1 MKKIGLIVEYN
12 PLHNGHLI
20 HIENAKKIDKDTLL
34 IAVISGNYTQRGEIS
49 IISKWEKA
57 ALALNHGIDIVVE
70 LPLPFSIMSADNFS
84 YGAILT
90 LNQLNVDT
98 IIFGSET
105 ENIKDLEDIA
115 NKLINE
121 DINYFK
127 NNLKLGFDTKKIIN
141 KMLNKNYLLPNDTL
155 GISYIKTIK
164 ENSLPIEY
172 RTYKRDNDYLKSASN
187 IRNNLNNNS
196 LKDLV
201 PSDSLKILKNKKEV
215 NYFNYLKYK
224 ILSEK
229 ENIKDYLLV
238 DEGIENK
245 ILKEID
251 KSYSLDSFIDKLIS
265 KRYSKNRVKRTLLC
279 ILLSI
284 KKEDK
289 VLPNY
294 VRVLGFNKK
303 GQKYLKSL
311 KNKNI
316 ITNIK
321 NNKETELEISCDKI
335 YCFLNNI
342 DINSYLN
349 KPIIKSND

>member
-1 MKKIGLIVEYN
+1 MKKVGLIVEYN

-20 HIENAKKIDKDTLL
+20 HIENAKKLDKDTLL
-34 IAVISGNYTQRGEIS
+34 IAIVSGNYTQRGELS
-49 IISKWEKA
+49 ILSKWEKTL
-57 ALALNHGIDIVVE
+57 LALNHGIDIVIE
-70 LPLPFSIMSADNFS
+70 LPLPFSIMSSDYFS
-84 YGAILT
+84 YAAITT
-90 LNQLNVDT
+90 LNKLNVDT

-105 ENIKDLEDIA
+105 ENIKDLEKMA
-115 NKLINE
+115 NKLINQDNE
-121 DINYFK
+121 LFK
-127 NNLKLGFDTKKIIN
+127 KKLKLGFDTKKIIN
-141 KMLNKNYLLPNDTL
+141 KLLNKEHILPNDTL
-155 GISYIKTIK
+155 AISYIKTIK
-164 ENSLPIEY
+164 ENNFNIEY
-172 RTYKRDNDYLKSASN
+172 ITYKRDNDYLKSASN
-187 IRNNLNNNS
+187 IRSNLNNDS

-201 PSDSLKILKNKKEV
+201 PSDTKNILKNKKEV

-229 ENIKDYLLV
+229 EKIKDYLLV

-245 ILKEID
+245 IIKEID
-251 KSYSLDSFIDKLIS
+251 KADSLDDLIEKLIS
-265 KRYSKNRVKRTLLC
+265 KRYSKNKIKRTLLC

-294 VRVLGFNKK
+294 IRVLGFNKK
-303 GQKYLKSL
+303 GQKYLKTL
-311 KNKNI
+311 KDVNI

-321 NNKETELEISCDKI
+321 NNKDFELEISTDKL
-335 YCFLNNI
+335 YCFFNNI

>member
-1 MKKIGLIVEYN
+1 MKKVGLIVEYN

-20 HIENAKKIDKDTLL
+20 HIENAKKLDKDTLL
-34 IAVISGNYTQRGEIS
+34 IAIVSGNYTQRGELS
-49 IISKWEKA
+49 ILSKWEKTL
-57 ALALNHGIDIVVE
+57 LALNHGIDIVIE
-70 LPLPFSIMSADNFS
+70 LPLPFSIMSSDYFS
-84 YGAILT
+84 YAAITT
-90 LNQLNVDT
+90 LNKLNVDT

-105 ENIKDLEDIA
+105 KNIKDLEYIA
-115 NKLINE
+115 DKLINQDNE
-121 DINYFK
+121 LFK
-127 NNLKLGFDTKKIIN
+127 KNLKLGFDTKKIIN
-141 KMLNKNYLLPNDTL
+141 KLLNKEHILPNDTL
-155 GISYIKTIK
+155 AISYIKTIK

-172 RTYKRDNDYLKSASN
+172 ITYKRDNDYLKSASN
-187 IRNNLNNNS
+187 IRSNLNNDS

-201 PSDSLKILKNKKEV
+201 PSDTKNILKNKKEV

-229 ENIKDYLLV
+229 ESIKDYLLV

-251 KSYSLDSFIDKLIS
+251 KADSLDDLIEKLIS
-265 KRYSKNRVKRTLLC
+265 KRYSKNKIKRTLLC

-294 VRVLGFNKK
+294 IRVLGFNKK
-303 GQKYLKSL
+303 GQKYLKTL
-311 KNKNI
+311 KDVNI

-321 NNKETELEISCDKI
+321 NNKDFELEISTDKL

>member
-1 MKKIGLIVEYN
+1 MKKVGLIVEYN

-20 HIENAKKIDKDTLL
+20 HIENAKKLDKDTLL
-34 IAVISGNYTQRGEIS
+34 IAIVSGNYTQRGELS
-49 IISKWEKA
+49 ILSKWEKA
-57 ALALNHGIDIVVE
+57 ALALNHGIDIVIE
-70 LPLPFSIMSADNFS
+70 LPLPFSIMSSDYFS
-84 YGAILT
+84 YASIAT
-90 LNQLNVDT
+90 LNKLNVDT

-105 ENIKDLEDIA
+105 ENIKDLEKMA

-121 DINYFK
+121 DNELFK
-127 NNLKLGFDTKKIIN
+127 KNLKLGFDTKKIIN
-141 KMLNKNYLLPNDTL
+141 KLLNKEHILPNDTL
-155 GISYIKTIK
+155 AISYIKTIK
-164 ENSLPIEY
+164 ENNFNIDY
-172 RTYKRDNDYLKSASN
+172 KTYKRDNDYLKSASN
-187 IRNNLNNNS
+187 IRNNLNNDS

-201 PSDSLKILKNKKEV
+201 PSDTKNILKDKKQV

-229 ENIKDYLLV
+229 EKIKDYLLV

-251 KSYSLDSFIDKLIS
+251 KADSLDDLIEKLIS
-265 KRYSKNRVKRTLLC
+265 KRYSKNKIKRTLLC

-294 VRVLGFNKK
+294 IRVLGFNKK

-311 KNKNI
+311 KDVNI

-321 NNKETELEISCDKI
+321 NNKDFELEISTDKL
-335 YCFLNNI
+335 YCFFNNI

>member
-1 MKKIGLIVEYN
+1 MKKVGLIVEYN

-20 HIENAKKIDKDTLL
+20 HIENAKKLDKDTLL
-34 IAVISGNYTQRGEIS
+34 IAIVSGNYTQRGELS
-49 IISKWEKA
+49 ILSKWEKA
-57 ALALNHGIDIVVE
+57 ALALNHGIDIVIE
-70 LPLPFSIMSADNFS
+70 LPLPFSIMSSDYFS
-84 YGAILT
+84 YAAIAT
-90 LNQLNVDT
+90 LNKLNVDT

-105 ENIKDLEDIA
+105 ENIKDLEKMA

-121 DINYFK
+121 DNELFK
-127 NNLKLGFDTKKIIN
+127 KNLKLGFDTKKIIN
-141 KMLNKNYLLPNDTL
+141 KLLNKEHILPNDTL
-155 GISYIKTIK
+155 AISYIKTIK
-164 ENSLPIEY
+164 ENNFNIDY
-172 RTYKRDNDYLKSASN
+172 KTYKRDNDYLKSASN
-187 IRNNLNNNS
+187 IRNNLNNDS

-201 PSDSLKILKNKKEV
+201 PSDTKNILKNKKEV

-229 ENIKDYLLV
+229 EKIKDYLLV

-245 ILKEID
+245 IIKEID
-251 KSYSLDSFIDKLIS
+251 KADSLDDLIEKLIS
-265 KRYSKNRVKRTLLC
+265 KRYSKNKIKRTLLC

-284 KKEDK
+284 KKEYK

-294 VRVLGFNKK
+294 IRVLGFNKK
-303 GQKYLKSL
+303 GQKYLKTL
-311 KNKNI
+311 KDVNI

-321 NNKETELEISCDKI
+321 NNKDFELEISTDKL
-335 YCFLNNI
+335 YCFFNNI

>member
-1 MKKIGLIVEYN
+1 MKKVGLIVEYN
-12 PLHNGHLI
+12 PFHNGHLI
-20 HIENAKKIDKDTLL
+20 HIENAKKLDKDTLL
-34 IAVISGNYTQRGEIS
+34 IAVVSGNYTQRGELS

-57 ALALNHGIDIVVE
+57 LLALNHGIDIVIE
-70 LPLPFSIMSADNFS
+70 LPLPYSIMSSDYFS
-84 YGAILT
+84 YAAITT
-90 LNQLNVDT
+90 LNKLKVDT

-105 ENIKDLEDIA
+105 KNIKDLEDMVD
-115 NKLINE
+115 KLINE
-121 DINYFK
+121 DNEFFK
-127 NNLKLGFDTKKIIN
+127 KNLKLGFDTKKIIN
-141 KMLNKNYLLPNDTL
+141 KLLTKEHILPNDTL
-155 GISYIKTIK
+155 AISYIKTIK
-164 ENSLPIEY
+164 ENNFNIDY
-172 RTYKRDNDYLKSASN
+172 QTYKRDNNYLKSASN
-187 IRNNLNNNS
+187 IRNSLGSENL
-196 LKDLV
+196 LDLV
-201 PSDSLKILKNKKEV
+201 PLDTANILKNKKEV

-251 KSYSLDSFIDKLIS
+251 KADSLDDLIEKLIS
-265 KRYSKNRVKRTLLC
+265 KRYSKNKVKRTLLC

-294 VRVLGFNKK
+294 IRVLGFNKK
-303 GQKYLKSL
+303 GQKYLKIL
-311 KNKNI
+311 NNKNI
-316 ITNIK
+316 ITNLK
-321 NNKETELEISCDKI
+321 NNKDFELEISTDKL

>member
-1 MKKIGLIVEYN
+1 MKKVGLIVEYN

-20 HIENAKKIDKDTLL
+20 HIENAKKLDKDTLL
-34 IAVISGNYTQRGEIS
+34 IAIVSGNYTQRGELS
-49 IISKWEKA
+49 ILSKWEKA
-57 ALALNHGIDIVVE
+57 ALALNHGIDIVIE
-70 LPLPFSIMSADNFS
+70 LPLPFSIMSSDYFS
-84 YGAILT
+84 YASIAT
-90 LNQLNVDT
+90 LNKLNVDT

-105 ENIKDLEDIA
+105 ENIKDLEKMA

-121 DINYFK
+121 DNELFK
-127 NNLKLGFDTKKIIN
+127 KNLKLGFDTKKIIN
-141 KMLNKNYLLPNDTL
+141 KLLNKEHILPNDTL
-155 GISYIKTIK
+155 AISYIKTIK
-164 ENSLPIEY
+164 ENNFNIDY
-172 RTYKRDNDYLKSASN
+172 KTYKRDNDYLKSASN
-187 IRNNLNNNS
+187 IRNNLNNDS

-201 PSDSLKILKNKKEV
+201 PSDTKNILKNKKEV

-229 ENIKDYLLV
+229 EKIKDYLLV

-245 ILKEID
+245 IIKEID
-251 KSYSLDSFIDKLIS
+251 KADSLDDLIEKLIS
-265 KRYSKNRVKRTLLC
+265 KRYSKNKIKRTLLC

-294 VRVLGFNKK
+294 IRVLGFNKK
-303 GQKYLKSL
+303 GQKYLKTL
-311 KNKNI
+311 KDVNI

-321 NNKETELEISCDKI
+321 NNKDFELEISTDKL
-335 YCFLNNI
+335 YCFFNNI